1 MSQTFSPG
9 ALVRLRDR
17 EWIVMPSAD
26 PDVLRIK
33 PLGGHEIEST
43 GIYLPLALPHETPEP
58 AEFPMPG
65 PEDLADFDSAQL
77 LYDAARLGLRTGAGP
92 FRSFGRL
99 SVRPRPYQLVP
110 LIMALRQEIVRL
122 LIADDVG
129 VGKTIEA
136 LLIVRE
142 MVDRGLIERFAVVCP
157 AHLCDQWETEA
168 REKFGFDDV
177 QVIRTDTA
185 ARLDRRIQ
193 GDESVFRH
201 YPFQIISIDYIKSE
215 RRRQLFIAECPE
227 MVVVDEA
234 HTCTLPRGAT
244 SHRQQQRH
252 FLVHKIAQK
261 ARQHLLLL
269 TATPHSGIEES
280 FQSLLAFLDS
290 DFEDVVLS
298 EAPRKTRERVA
309 RHVVQRR
316 RRDIAEWMEHT
327 DFPERIAEEAQYP
340 LSPDYQEL
348 FDDVLRFAR
357 GYAGAQNGSDGP
369 NGRGER
375 MRYWTALA
383 ILRGVI
389 SSPAAGEMMLR
400 NRAEKVAGDAG
411 IDDDTAAEALFDAD
425 ENQADTAPTEL
436 TESAEFAASQ
446 VRQLQD
452 FADRLA
458 DLRSGTGDWKLRQV
472 RAQLE
477 ELLDEGYQP
486 IVFCRY
492 IPTANYL
499 EDRLRQDLEDAY
511 PGIAVEAVTSELN
524 DDQRTERVDAI
535 GQAERRVLIA
545 TDCLSEGI
553 NLQEHFT
560 AVIHYDLPWNPNRIE
575 QREGRVDR
583 YGQAADRVKTVLMV
597 GENPI
602 DGVITRVL
610 LRKTRK
616 IHEET
621 GIALPFP
628 EDSQTVTEAITQAVL
643 MNPEAA
649 AAQNQLTLGLEAQT
663 VQNKESEVKEA
674 LDRALQRETNTRGI
688 FAQNRIQPEEIEP
701 DLKETDRVLGSPDA
715 VERFVRRFAAHQ
727 GAQMDPRQS
736 GGETIG
742 YRLYPGQL
750 PPALQEALP
759 EGECVDVTFRSPVPD
774 GFTYLGRNHAFVEQA
789 CQHVMRRAFNG
800 DAEDDADG
808 KAPARAAVVRTEAV
822 DVKTT
827 LVLFRIRNVI
837 RAAQQSEEIVAEEV
851 MTWGYRGLIDE
862 RDELSREEA
871 RRLLLEITPSSNV
884 SPESQEYFLD
894 EELDD
899 LAEAEGDLESITR
912 ERTQA
917 LIDAHE
923 RHRRTVGG
931 SRYEGV
937 DPIWPPDVLGLYV
950 LLPE

>member
-1 MSQTFSPG
+1 MSQTFNPG

-17 EWIVMPSAD
+17 EWIVMPSSD

-33 PLGGHEIEST
+33 PLGGHELEST
-43 GIYLPLALPHETPEP
+43 GVYLPLALPNETPEP
-58 AEFPMPG
+58 AEFPMPSAA
-65 PEDLADFDSAQL
+65 DLADFDSAQL
-77 LYDAARLGLRTGAGP
+77 LYDAARLGLRSGAGP

-99 SVRPRPYQLVP
+99 SVRPRPYQVVP

-157 AHLCDQWETEA
+157 AHLCDQWEKEA
-168 REKFGFDDV
+168 REKFGFEDV
-177 QVIRTDTA
+177 EVIRTDTA

-215 RRRQLFIAECPE
+215 RRRQLFLAECPE

-261 ARQHLLLL
+261 AQQHLLLL

-290 DFEDVVLS
+290 DFEDVVLAD
-298 EAPRKTRERVA
+298 APRQTRERVA
-309 RHVVQRR
+309 KHVVQRR
-316 RRDIAEWMEHT
+316 RRDIVEWMEHT
-327 DFPERIAEEAQYP
+327 DFPDRIAEETQYP
-340 LSPDYQEL
+340 LSPGYQEL

-357 GYAGAQNGSDGP
+357 GYAGVENGS
-369 NGRGER
+369 ESH

-389 SSPAAGEMMLR
+389 SSPASGEMMLR
-400 NRAEKVAGDAG
+400 NRAEKVAEDAEV
-411 IDDDTAAEALFDAD
+411 DDDAAADVLFDTD
-425 ENQADTAPTEL
+425 ENHADTTPTEL
-436 TESAEFAASQ
+436 TETAEFASIE
-446 VRQLQD
+446 VKQLQT
-452 FADRLA
+452 FADRLS
-458 DLRSGTGDWKLRQV
+458 DLRTFDGDWKLRQL

-477 ELLDEGYQP
+477 DLLEAGYQP

-499 EDRLRQDLEDAY
+499 EERLKPVLEDAY
-511 PGIAVEAVTSELN
+511 SKIAVEAVTSELN
-524 DDQRTERVDAI
+524 DDQRRDRVEAI
-535 GQAERRVLIA
+535 GQAPRRVLFA

-583 YGQAADRVKTVLMV
+583 YGQAADQVKTVLMV

-628 EDSQTVTEAITQAVL
+628 EDSQTITEAITQAVL

-649 AAQNQLTLGLEAQT
+649 AKQDQLTLGLEAQT
-663 VQNKESEVKEA
+663 VQNKESEVNEA
-674 LDRALQRETNTRGI
+674 LDRALERETNTRGI

-701 DLKETDRVLGSPDA
+701 DLKETDRVLGSPQA
-715 VERFVRRFAAHQ
+715 VERFVRRFAAHE
-727 GAQMDPRQS
+727 GVQMDPRRN
-736 GGETIG
+736 GEEVVG
-742 YRLYPGQL
+742 YRLYPNQL
-750 PPALQEALP
+750 PPALRETLP
-759 EGECVDVTFRSPVPD
+759 DSDQVDVTFQSPVPD
-774 GFTYLGRNHAFVEQA
+774 GYTYLGRNHAFVEQA
-789 CQHVMRRAFNG
+789 CQHVMRNAFDP
-800 DAEDDADG
+800 DAED
-808 KAPARAAVVRTEAV
+808 APSRAAVIRTEAV
-822 DVKTT
+822 DIKTT
-827 LVLFRIRNVI
+827 LILFRIRNVI
-837 RAAQQSEEIVAEEV
+837 RADQQSEEIVAEEV
-851 MTWGYRGLIDE
+851 MTWGYRGLIEDRE
-862 RDELSREEA
+862 ELSEEEA
-871 RRLLLEITPSSNV
+871 RHLLLDLVPSSNL
-884 SPESQEYFLD
+884 SSNAQRQFL
-894 EELDD
+894 EEEIED
-899 LAEAEGDLESITR
+899 LQFAKDDLESITR
-912 ERTQA
+912 SRTQA

-923 RHRRTVGG
+923 RHRRVVGG
-931 SRYEGV
+931 SSYEGV
-937 DPIWPPDVLGLYV
+937 EPVWPPDVLGVYV

>member
-1 MSQTFSPG
+1 MSQTFNPG

-17 EWIVMPSAD
+17 EWIVMPSSD

-33 PLGGHEIEST
+33 PLGGHEMEST
-43 GIYLPLALPHETPEP
+43 GVYLPMQLPNETPEP
-58 AEFPMPG
+58 AEFPMPSTA
-65 PEDLADFDSAQL
+65 DLADFDSAQL

-110 LIMALRQEIVRL
+110 LIMALRQEVVRL

-142 MVDRGLIERFAVVCP
+142 MVDRGLIDRFAVVCP

-168 REKFGFDDV
+168 REKFGFEDV
-177 QVIRTDTA
+177 EVIRTDTA

-215 RRRQLFIAECPE
+215 RRRQLFFAECPE

-252 FLVHKIAQK
+252 FLVHQIAQK
-261 ARQHLLLL
+261 AQQHLLLL

-280 FQSLLAFLDS
+280 FQSLLGFLDP
-290 DFEDVVLS
+290 DFEDVVLAD
-298 EAPRKTRERVA
+298 APRKIRERVA
-309 RHVVQRR
+309 KHVVQRR
-316 RRDIAEWMEHT
+316 RRDITEWMEHT

-340 LSPDYQEL
+340 LSPGYQEL

-357 GYAGAQNGSDGP
+357 GYAGAQNGDES
-369 NGRGER
+369 R

-411 IDDDTAAEALFDAD
+411 IDDDTAAETLFDAD
-425 ENQADTAPTEL
+425 ENQADTAPTEF
-436 TESAEFAASQ
+436 TETAEFATAQ
-446 VRQLQD
+446 VHQLQN
-452 FADRLA
+452 FADRLS
-458 DLRSGTGDWKLRQV
+458 DLRTVDGDWKLRQL

-477 ELLDEGYQP
+477 DLLDAGYQP

-499 EDRLRQDLEDAY
+499 EERLKPHLEDAY
-511 PGIAVEAVTSELN
+511 SGIAVEAVTSELN
-524 DDQRTERVDAI
+524 DDQRKERVDAI
-535 GQAERRVLIA
+535 GQTDRRVLVA

-583 YGQAADRVKTVLMV
+583 YGQAADQVKTVLMV

-663 VQNKESEVKEA
+663 VQNKESEVKDA

-701 DLKETDRVLGSPDA
+701 DLNETDRVLGSPEA

-727 GAQMDPRQS
+727 GAQMDARRK
-736 GGETIG
+736 GDEVVG

-750 PPALQEALP
+750 PPGLREALP
-759 EGECVDVTFRSPVPD
+759 EGDRVDVTFRSPVPD
-774 GFTYLGRNHAFVEQA
+774 GYTYLGRNHAFVEQA
-789 CQHVMRRAFNG
+789 CQHVMRNAF
-800 DAEDDADG
+800 DADADD
-808 KAPARAAVVRTEAV
+808 APARAAVVRTEAV

-837 RAAQQSEEIVAEEV
+837 RASRQSEEIVAEEV
-851 MTWGYRGLIDE
+851 MTWGYRGLIEDRE
-862 RDELSREEA
+862 ELSEDEA
-871 RRLLLEITPSSNV
+871 RHLLLEISPSSNV
-884 SPESQEYFLD
+884 RRASQEYFLD
-894 EELDD
+894 EEISD
-899 LAEAEGDLESITR
+899 LESAESDLESITR
-912 ERTQA
+912 TRTQA

-923 RHRRTVGG
+923 RHRRAVGG

-937 DPIWPPDVLGLYV
+937 EPVWPPDVLGVYV